1 MRARNSAVRRVPES
15 GRRRLLVLQRVAYV
29 YKGKVSKKG
38 TKGKE
43 GTVSAHPR
51 ACVLGCR
58 AAALAAETGVASSA
72 RCLRLAHPWPR
83 TRAQTRC
90 ILGKVVRPH
99 GSNGIIKAKFRS
111 NLVRQP
117 ALPRFLRVP
126 EPQWGACFK
135 GCSVSRRRASTRE
148 CERAHI
154 TSLLFALGLV
164 CVRTTFS

>member
-1 MRARNSAVRRVPES
+1 M
-15 GRRRLLVLQRVAYV
+15 LVLQRVAYV

-51 ACVLGCR
+51 ACALGCR

-90 ILGKVVRPH
+90 IWGKVVRPH

-117 ALPRFLRVP
+117 ALPTIP
-126 EPQWGACFK
+126 P
-135 GCSVSRRRASTRE
+135 
-148 CERAHI
+148 
-154 TSLLFALGLV
+154 
-164 CVRTTFS
+164 CVRAAVGRLLQGMQRLSSPCKHARV